1 MRLRLKQMSL
11 PPQPRLMWFKCL
23 FLLAYAIVVAATHD
37 ASARALGMWNAALAY
52 VVAGTLLV
60 FVELCFF
67 KELKEISGALT
78 LVACI
83 VTLGLYA
90 ANIWL
95 LLEDTVNQC
104 PPALVAFAWIQFF
117 LSSIML
123 NDWMPAAAL

>member
-1 MRLRLKQMSL
+1 MC
-11 PPQPRLMWFKCL
+11 FKCL

-37 ASARALGMWNAALAY
+37 ANAKGARLGIWNAALAY
-52 VVAGTLLV
+52 VVAGSLLV